1 MLMQMMMM
9 PLQLLVEDYDDVIS
23 DLMLNI
29 MMLLYPHAK
38 DVDDIT
44 LASC

>member
-1 MLMQMMMM
+1 MMMM
-9 PLQLLVEDYDDVIS
+9 PFQLLVEDDDVIS
-23 DLMLNI
+23 ALMLKM
-29 MMLLYPHAK
+29 MMLLKPHAK